1 MMQRL
6 YSAKRHIQ
14 EVRCPAEK
22 QKERRSI
29 TSASL
34 IHLNA
39 SYFFG
44 ASAGFSAGFSASAFF
59 SFFTFFF
66 FFVSFFALSASA
78 GLASFL
84 SALTASDFLPL
95 QPLWAGFCSTF
106 LSALPAS
113 DFLPPQP
120 LWPGF
125 CSVPPA
131 PGFAPQPE
139 AAVAGATVTLVR
151 RPAML
156 RPARI
161 LFICLLSM
169 MCSSAEK

>member
-1 MMQRL
+1 VN
-6 YSAKRHIQ
+6 
-14 EVRCPAEK
+14 EV
-22 QKERRSI
+22 
-29 TSASL
+29 
-34 IHLNA
+34 
-39 SYFFG
+39 YFFV
-44 ASAGFSAGFSASAFF
+44 ASAGFSTGFSASAFF

-66 FFVSFFALSASA
+66 FLVSFFALSASA
-78 GLASFL
+78 GFCSAFV
-84 SALTASDFLPL
+84 SALT
-95 QPLWAGFCSTF
+95 
-106 LSALPAS
+106 AS

-169 MCSSAEK
+169 MNSSAEDKPAKGRITIDEIL

>member
-1 MMQRL
+1 LWPPPEDKKREAEGALRL
-6 YSAKRHIQ
+6 SGAFD
-14 EVRCPAEK
+14 VN
-22 QKERRSI
+22 
-29 TSASL
+29 TG
-34 IHLNA
+34 
-39 SYFFG
+39 YFFG

-66 FFVSFFALSASA
+66 LVSFFALSASA
-78 GLASFL
+78 GFSSFL
-84 SALTASDFLPL
+84 SALT
-95 QPLWAGFCSTF
+95 
-106 LSALPAS
+106 AS

-169 MCSSAEK
+169 MHSSAEGTPAKGRINIGKIL